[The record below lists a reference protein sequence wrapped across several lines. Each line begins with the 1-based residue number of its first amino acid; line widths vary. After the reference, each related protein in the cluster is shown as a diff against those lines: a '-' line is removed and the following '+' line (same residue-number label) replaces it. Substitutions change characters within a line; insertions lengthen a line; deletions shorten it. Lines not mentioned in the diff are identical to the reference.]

1 MDGAILVVAATD
13 GTMPQTREHLLLA
26 KQIGIQKVVVFIN
39 KADVV
44 DEEMLEL
51 VEMEIR
57 ELLEE
62 FGFDAAD
69 TPVVVGSALE
79 ALNGVESKYGK
90 DSILKLTDTIDRY
103 IEIPKR
109 DYNAPAVMPVEN
121 VVNIPGRGTV
131 IIGTV
136 QKGTIKK
143 GDTLQLL
150 GYGRDIETVATDM
163 EIFKKPVTECRAGD
177 NVGILCRGIRNELVN
192 RGMFLAKPEVLK
204 QTNFMESQIYAL
216 TRPEGGRSKPIMNN
230 YMQIMFSNTWN
241 LNCCLKLTDDTQMI
255 MPGDTCKVNIL
266 LRTPMVLLEGQKFT
280 IRENSLTSISGIVT
294 QTLPNSNEQIAGF
307 NFMHDKPMQI
317 QSNQSAVTAK
327 RKKYKN

>member
-39 KADVV
+39 KADMV

-51 VEMEIR
+51 VEIEIR

-62 FGFDAAD
+62 FGFDSEN

-79 ALNGVESKYGK
+79 ALNGRESKYGTN
-90 DSILKLTDTIDRY
+90 SIIKLTDTIDKY

-109 DYNAPAVMPVEN
+109 DYDAPAVMPVEN
-121 VVNIPGRGTV
+121 SVSIPGRGTV

-150 GYGRDIETVATDM
+150 GYGRDIKTVASDM

-177 NVGILCRGIRNELVN
+177 NVGILCRGIRSELVD
-192 RGMFLAKPEVLK
+192 RGMFIAMPGVLK
-204 QTNFMESQIYAL
+204 QTNFVESQIYAL
-216 TRPEGGRSKPIMNN
+216 TQSEGGRTKPIMNN

-241 LNCCLKLTDDTQMI
+241 LNCCLKLTEETQMI
-255 MPGDTCKVNIL
+255 MPGDACKVNIL

-280 IRENSLTSISGIVT
+280 IRENALTSISGIVT
-294 QTLPNSNEQIAGF
+294 QMLPDSDEQIAGF
-307 NFMHDKPMQI
+307 NFTHAKPMKI
-317 QSNQSAVTAK
+317 QTNQSAVTAK
-327 RKKYKN
+327 RKKKKN